1 MAKKFDVVAVTG
13 KYQAQ
18 DGSEKNR
25 YLNIGAVIS
34 TKNGFMLKLDAI
46 PTNWEGFAYLN
57 EPKARDEQPAKAAKP
72 APKAGF
78 EDIADDIPF

>member
-1 MAKKFDVVAVTG
+1 MAKKYDIVAVTG

-34 TKNGFMLKLDAI
+34 TKNGFMLKLEAVPVGWDG
-46 PTNWEGFAYLN
+46 WAYLN

-72 APKAGF
+72 AQKSGF
-78 EDIADDIPF
+78 EDVADDIPW

>member
-1 MAKKFDVVAVTG
+1 MSLKYEVTAIIG
-13 KYQAQ
+13 KYT
-18 DGSEKNR
+18 DKNGDEKNR
-25 YLNIGAVIS
+25 YLTIGAIIN
-34 TKNGFMLKLDAI
+34 TRAGLLLKLDAI

-57 EPKARDEQPAKAAKP
+57 EPKARDEQPARAAKQ

>member
-1 MAKKFDVVAVTG
+1 MSRKYEVTAIIG
-13 KYQAQ
+13 KYT
-18 DGSEKNR
+18 DKNGDEKNR
-25 YLNIGAVIS
+25 YLTIGAIIN
-34 TKNGFMLKLDAI
+34 TRAGLLLKLDAI

-57 EPKARDEQPAKAAKP
+57 EPKARDEQPARAAKQ